1 MLQLIDTIYGRGF
14 HIMKPDVPIGHEDYD
29 FKILLKYHQCFGPFP
44 WTYAEI
50 ADEDTL
56 KALSWIMHS
65 TPPESLRPFHMTT
78 SKEISEKD
86 KTFIMR
92 IMKLDPRD
100 RPTAASL
107 LEDKWF
113 HDI

>member
-1 MLQLIDTIYGRGF
+1 MLQLIDTIYGGGF

-29 FKILLKYHQCFGPFP
+29 YKILMRYHQCFGPFP
-44 WTYAEI
+44 WTYAQI

-56 KALSWIMHS
+56 KALTWIMHS
-65 TPPESLRPFHMTT
+65 TPPESLRPFDRTT
-78 SKEISEKD
+78 SHEISEQD
-86 KTFIMR
+86 KSLIMR

-107 LEDKWF
+107 LEDVRF
-113 HDI
+113 LDT